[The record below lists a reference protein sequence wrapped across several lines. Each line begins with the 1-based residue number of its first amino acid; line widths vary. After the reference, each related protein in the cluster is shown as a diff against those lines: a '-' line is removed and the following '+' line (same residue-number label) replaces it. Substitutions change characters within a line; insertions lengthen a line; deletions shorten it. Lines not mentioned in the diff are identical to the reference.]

1 MYFRSILSGTLAILL
16 VSGLAVSS
24 AAAQAEERVGLL
36 NAIKPDTGG
45 LSLPKIGLPKL
56 FGGREKPDGKV
67 EFAQAGDP
75 RITALEEQVRA
86 LSGTIEELNFQILQM
101 QEQMRKM
108 QEDNEFRFQ
117 ELEQKKTDAGV
128 PTDNNVASAPAKP
141 ASPPAA
147 GNQAAAEENAP
158 GAPKQPEVLV
168 DNGTGDPAEV
178 PSDAGGAEGLGTPP
192 KDFGTITFDD
202 KGNVTGGS
210 VGDQTTQSVSRD
222 PGSASQAPV
231 RQAAPNQPAI
241 RKPADTQVA
250 ALPATDDPEELYRN
264 SYEFILSGDY
274 STAEEGFRDHIS
286 RFPSDAKA
294 ADAHFWLGE
303 ALLGQKKY
311 RDAAETFLS
320 ANKEYPSSKKAPD
333 MLLKLGVS
341 LVGLDQKDVACA
353 TFSEIGKRY
362 PDISG
367 ALKERVK
374 QEQALAAC

>member
-16 VSGLAVSS
+16 VSGAIV
-24 AAAQAEERVGLL
+24 QADERVGLL
-36 NAIKPDTGG
+36 HAVKSAESG

-56 FGGREKPDGKV
+56 FGGKETPAGEV

-75 RITALEEQVRA
+75 RVNALEEQVRA

-117 ELEQKKTDAGV
+117 ELEQKKTDAGM
-128 PTDNNVASAPAKP
+128 PTDSNVASAPAEKP
-141 ASPPAA
+141 ASPPPAVQGQTA
-147 GNQAAAEENAP
+147 TEEEEDAP
-158 GAPKQPEVLV
+158 GVPADPEVLV

-178 PSDAGGAEGLGTPP
+178 PSATGGADGPGTSP
-192 KDFGTITFDD
+192 KSFGTITFDD
-202 KGNVTGGS
+202 KGRVTGGS
-210 VGDQTTQSVSRD
+210 VTDQTTQSVPST
-222 PGSASQAPV
+222 GGEESV
-231 RQAAPNQPAI
+231 RQAVPNQPAAE
-241 RKPADTQVA
+241 KPAEAQVA

-274 STAEEGFRDHIS
+274 STAEEGFRNHIS

-341 LVGLDQKDVACA
+341 LVGLDQRDVACA

-367 ALKERVK
+367 ALKGRVK